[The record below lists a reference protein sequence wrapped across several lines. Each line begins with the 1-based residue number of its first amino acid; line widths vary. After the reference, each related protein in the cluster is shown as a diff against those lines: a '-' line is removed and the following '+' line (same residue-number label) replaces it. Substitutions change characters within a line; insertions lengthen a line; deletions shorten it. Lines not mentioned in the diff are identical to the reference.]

1 MATLGYNGIKDS
13 GTFIVDAT
21 TATAIGTSLAG
32 EANKA
37 YTISADGKVGYG
49 ASGDIVF
56 GIVQVVEKESANST
70 TLLASL
76 KMTGMVEAVTTT
88 TVAANLPVI
97 GKKVLVDGAGALIV
111 AATAVTAD
119 AVGNAIA
126 FSVDATNHLAIIRL

>member
-1 MATLGYNGIKDS
+1 MATLGYDGIIDA

-21 TATAIGTSLAG
+21 TATAIGTDLAG

-37 YTISADGKVGYG
+37 YAISDDGKVGYG
-49 ASGDIVF
+49 SSGDAVF
-56 GIVQVVEKESANST
+56 GIVQVVEKESVNST

-76 KMTGMVEAVTTT
+76 KLTGMVEAVTTT
-88 TVAANLPVI
+88 TSAGDIPVI

-111 AATAVTAD
+111 ASTTVTAD

-126 FSVDATNHLAIIRL
+126 FSVDATNHLATIRL